1 LNSPR
6 TAIIGNS
13 LLLLVSL
20 TLLVLSVRWTAASVF
35 VGRGLSVIEES
46 GTPWADTQSAADALT
61 LFSRA
66 TELNPLAADAW
77 LFRAKALS
85 GLDRKDLS
93 SPLFVHALR
102 LRPQSGSLWVEYA
115 EHSLKHGVPASETLA
130 RLNNALAFGPFKPS
144 VRKAELRISFALW
157 DDLNETHSVRL
168 FASIRYMLQHDPHFV
183 INTAIASDWA
193 DKLRPLLTRDA
204 DVRRLDRA
212 LSNHAKKTAAKL

>member
-77 LFRAKALS
+77 LFRAKTLS
-85 GLDRKDLS
+85 GLDSKDLS
-93 SPLFVHALR
+93 SPLFAHALQ
-102 LRPQSGSLWVEYA
+102 LRPQSASLWVEYA
-115 EHSLKHGVPASETLA
+115 EHSLKQGAPASDTLA
-130 RLNNALAFGPFKPS
+130 RLNNALAFAPYKPS

-157 DDLNETHSVRL
+157 SDLNQAQRERL
-168 FASIRYMLQHDPHFV
+168 FASVGYMLQHDRNFV
-183 INTAIASDWA
+183 IDTAIASGWA
-193 DKLRPLLTRDA
+193 NELRPL
-204 DVRRLDRA
+204 
-212 LSNHAKKTAAKL
+212 